1 MKSTVLNYLLDKL
14 SDEGA
19 VHFSLIDPVDVDERS
34 IERIASAIKAS
45 GSDAI
50 MVGGSTLST
59 QEWLDTLILRLKE
72 NIDLPII
79 LFPGNP
85 AMLSP
90 HADAVWFMSLL
101 NSTNPF
107 FISEAQALA
116 APLVKKFGIEPIPLA
131 YIVLRSSS
139 SVGFIGHVRDFPE
152 HKPELVA
159 MYALAAQYMGFK
171 FVYLEAGS
179 GAEKPVPMEMV
190 SLVKRHLDIPLI
202 VGGGIRTPE
211 VAYNIIKAGADCIVT
226 GTILEEKLS
235 VLPGIVRAIK
245 KAGSERKNDLV

>member
-14 SDEGA
+14 TEEGA
-19 VHFSLIDPVDVDERS
+19 IHFSLIDPVDVNERS

-90 HADAVWFMSLL
+90 YADAVWFMSLL

-107 FISEAQALA
+107 FIS
-116 APLVKKFGIEPIPLA
+116 
-131 YIVLRSSS
+131 
-139 SVGFIGHVRDFPE
+139 
-152 HKPELVA
+152 
-159 MYALAAQYMGFK
+159 
-171 FVYLEAGS
+171 
-179 GAEKPVPMEMV
+179 
-190 SLVKRHLDIPLI
+190 
-202 VGGGIRTPE
+202 
-211 VAYNIIKAGADCIVT
+211 
-226 GTILEEKLS
+226 
-235 VLPGIVRAIK
+235 
-245 KAGSERKNDLV
+245 